1 MVSAGLAA
9 ALARR
14 NIHYGW
20 IVVAVTFLTMLVT
33 AGAMGAPGVMIVPL
47 EREFGWDN
55 AQISSALALRL
66 LLFGLFGPF
75 AAAFMNRFGLRRV
88 MICAA
93 ALIAGGLLVSLA
105 MTQVWQ
111 LVLLWGVVVG
121 VGTGLTAVV
130 LAATVATRW
139 FTARRGLVV
148 GLLTASS
155 ATGQLVF
162 LPLIAE
168 LTERF
173 GWRAALVF
181 VCGLLVLAAL
191 LALILMRDRPSDL
204 GLPAYGETVVTPAP
218 PAGGGFA
225 SLLSS
230 PFAALKEAARVP
242 LFWILFGTFFICG
255 CSTSG
260 LIQTH
265 FITLCADYGVAAVA
279 AASVLAMMGVFDF
292 VGTIGSG
299 WLSDRFDNRW
309 LLFWYYGLRGL
320 SLLYLPFTTFY
331 VLRLVAVR
339 DVLRPRLDRDGA
351 ADGQAHRRP
360 FRPGARPDHLR
371 LDFRRPSDWRR
382 GCSARRRPLA
392 HGVRQLSAR
401 VLCRRRALPHRCG
414 AGADDRQAF
423 VLRLWRGVAGAGAGL
438 ISSPQQFRSASIWFK
453 ECRQAEGG
461 RNEATRLV
469 ENSRAR
475 PANGGC
481 NPHSGVGRGSCPDRD
496 AIQ

>member
-1 MVSAGLAA
+1 MMSSRLAA

-20 IVVAVTFLTMLVT
+20 VVVAVTFLTMLVT
-33 AGAMGAPGVMIVPL
+33 AGAMGAPGVLIVPL

-55 AQISSALALRL
+55 SQISAALALRL

-88 MICAA
+88 MICAVT
-93 ALIAGGLLVSLA
+93 LIVAGLLASLA
-105 MTQVWQ
+105 MTRVWQ
-111 LVLLWGVVVG
+111 LILLWGVVVG
-121 VGTGLTAVV
+121 VGTGLTAIV

-139 FTARRGLVV
+139 FTKSRGLVV

-173 GWRAALVF
+173 GWRWALIF
-181 VCGLLVLAAL
+181 VCSLLAAAGL
-191 LALILMRDRPSDL
+191 VALALMRDRPSDL
-204 GLPAYGETVVTPAP
+204 NLPAYGETAVTPPP
-218 PAGGGFA
+218 PAGVGLM

-230 PFAALKEAARVP
+230 PLVVLRDAARVP

-255 CSTSG
+255 SSTNG

-265 FITLCADYGVAAVA
+265 FITLCGDYGLAAVG

-320 SLLYLPFTTFY
+320 SLLYLPFTSFTFY
-331 VLRLVAVR
+331 GLSLFAVFYG
-339 DVLRPRLDRDGA
+339 LDWIATVPPTVKLTADRFGRERAGMVFGWVFAGHQIGA
-351 ADGQAHRRP
+351 ATAA
-360 FRPGARPDHLR
+360 F
-371 LDFRRPSDWRR
+371 
-382 GCSARRRPLA
+382 
-392 HGVRQLSAR
+392 
-401 VLCRRRALPHRCG
+401 G
-414 AGADDRQAF
+414 AGFSRTEFASYLPAF
-423 VLRLWRGVAGAGAGL
+423 FVAGALCIIAAALALTIAKPSPAGL
-438 ISSPQQFRSASIWFK
+438 SAASP
-453 ECRQAEGG
+453 
-461 RNEATRLV
+461 V
-469 ENSRAR
+469 PAR
-475 PANGGC
+475 G
-481 NPHSGVGRGSCPDRD
+481 
-496 AIQ
+496 